1 MPITTASDAAP
12 DSAATP
18 REVVAAFLTALE
30 ARDLPA
36 AARRLAPGA
45 TMTFPGG
52 QSFVDLASLVAWS
65 KGRYRAVRKTYERS
79 EELPVD
85 ARGITVVY
93 CRGTLS
99 GEWLDGAA
107 FAGIRFID
115 RFEVDDAGRIVDQ
128 QVWNDLGEARR

>member
-1 MPITTASDAAP
+1 MRPTPPLPDA
-12 DSAATP
+12 AATP
-18 REVVAAFLTALE
+18 RDVVAAFLAALE
-30 ARDLPA
+30 ARELPA
-36 AARRLAPGA
+36 AGAWLAPGT

-52 QSFVDLASLVAWS
+52 QAFVDLPSLVAWS
-65 KGRYRAVRKTYERS
+65 KARYRFVRKTYERT

-99 GEWLDGAA
+99 GEWPDGAA
-107 FAGIRFID
+107 FAGVRFID

-128 QVWNDLGEARR
+128 QVWNDLGEARC